1 MISTLHIKNIGI
13 IDDLSID
20 LNEGLNVLTGETGAG
35 KTLIIDSL
43 GIISGGRFSKEMIRK
58 GETNSF
64 VEICMYEPENENSID
79 GNIIVSREINSNGKN
94 MCKINGRMV
103 TVNELKNFMSKF
115 IEIHGQND
123 NQSLLDNKFHL
134 KYLDGFIGNKIN
146 DIKKQYKEKY
156 EKYLEIKQELKN
168 NYGDEKERERKLD
181 LLRYQFNEIEEA
193 NLKVNEEDN
202 LEEKRKLMLNS
213 EKISKNLNEADI
225 AIGEN
230 SIDSINVAIRALEKI
245 ENIDKKYEDI
255 SSNLKNIYYELQEI
269 SRDIS
274 EHKEDVYFD
283 EQERNEVEERLDL
296 IYNLKR
302 KYGNDVQE
310 ILNYKDEIEAEINHI
325 ENLDEYNN
333 KLKKELKHLK
343 QEMTTLAEKIHE
355 LRNEYGK
362 VLSININKV
371 LEDLEMKNANINIH
385 VDYNEEE
392 FFENGKD
399 IVEFYIATNLGE
411 DEKQLAKIAS
421 GGEMSRIMLA
431 IKKVLADTDK
441 MPVLIFD
448 EIDTG
453 ISGKAAG
460 AVAEKLNGIS
470 KNHQVLCIS
479 HLPSIAAIAD
489 YNYFISKRVIN
500 ERTNTNIRLLN
511 EEETLEEI
519 ARISS
524 GEINE
529 ATIQYAMQLRNKKVS

>member
-134 KYLDGFIGNKIN
+134 KYLDGFIGDKII
-146 DIKKQYKEKY
+146 DTKKQYKEKY

-181 LLRYQFNEIEEA
+181 LLRYQFNEIEES
-193 NLKVNEEDN
+193 NLKINEEDN

-333 KLKKELKHLK
+333 KLKKELKQLK
-343 QEMTTLAEKIHE
+343 QEMTTLAEKMHE

-399 IVEFYIATNLGE
+399 IVEFYITTNLGE

-500 ERTNTNIRLLN
+500 ERTNTNIKLLN
-511 EEETLEEI
+511 EKETLEEI

>member
-134 KYLDGFIGNKIN
+134 KYLDGFIGDKII
-146 DIKKQYKEKY
+146 DTKKQYKEKY

-230 SIDSINVAIRALEKI
+230 SIDSINTAIRALEKI

-343 QEMTTLAEKIHE
+343 QEMTTLAEKMHE

-399 IVEFYIATNLGE
+399 IVEFYITTNLGE

-500 ERTNTNIRLLN
+500 ERTNTNIKLLN
-511 EEETLEEI
+511 EKETLEEI